1 MLVMDVTAVI
11 AALVITPS
19 SITFPLVVYPVP
31 KHVMRA
37 SI

>member
-1 MLVMDVTAVI
+1 MLVIDVTTAIV
-11 AALVITPS
+11 ALVITPS
-19 SITFPLVVYPVP
+19 NIAFPLVVYPMP